1 MRPLTQLAPKPM
13 SLDPA
18 LRSRIESLLQA
29 NRVVLFMKGQPA
41 MPQCGFSA
49 KAAGVLEDLG
59 VEFAHVNVLAD
70 PEIREGIKVYGNW
83 PTIPQ
88 LYIDGELVGGSDI
101 VEQLAASGELSQ
113 MLGLPPP
120 DRTPPQVTVTP
131 AAAEKLRGALAEAG
145 DAVLSLSIDA
155 RFQPRFQ
162 IAPRND
168 NAIAVETAGLRI
180 QFDPASARR
189 SNGITIDWVDD
200 FRGQGLAIDNPN
212 APRPVQPITPSEAAR
227 QVQAGE
233 LVLVDVR
240 PPEERAIAAVGLPYR
255 SFDGQGRAELE
266 GLAKDTRLAFICH
279 RGGRSARAAEEFRA
293 LGFTRLFNVEG
304 GIDRWATE
312 VDSAVPRY

>member
-1 MRPLTQLAPKPM
+1 MAGPTFPYASPAM

-29 NRVVLFMKGQPA
+29 NRVVLFMKGQPG

-49 KAAGVLEDLG
+49 KATGVLEDLG
-59 VEFAHVNVLAD
+59 VEYAHVNVLAD
-70 PEIREGIKVYGNW
+70 QEIREGIKVFGNW

-101 VEQLAASGELSQ
+101 IEQLSASGELAQ
-113 MLGLPPP
+113 LLGLPAP
-120 DRTPPQVTVTP
+120 DRTPPQVTVTE
-131 AAAEKLRGALAEAG
+131 AAAEKLRGALG
-145 DAVLSLSIDA
+145 DEGNALSLAIDA

-189 SNGITIDWVDD
+189 ADGITIDWVDD

-212 APRPVQPITPSEAAR
+212 APRPVQAITPAEADR
-227 QVQAGE
+227 QVRAGE

-240 PPEERAIAAVGLPYR
+240 PADERGIASVAVAHR
-255 SFDGQGRAELE
+255 TFDGSGRGDLE
-266 GLAKDTRLAFICH
+266 ALPKDTRLAFLCH
-279 RGGRSARAAEEFRA
+279 HGGRSSQAAEEFRGK
-293 LGFTRLFNVEG
+293 GFTSVFNVEG
-304 GIDRWATE
+304 GIDRWAGE
-312 VDSAVPRY
+312 VDGSVPRY